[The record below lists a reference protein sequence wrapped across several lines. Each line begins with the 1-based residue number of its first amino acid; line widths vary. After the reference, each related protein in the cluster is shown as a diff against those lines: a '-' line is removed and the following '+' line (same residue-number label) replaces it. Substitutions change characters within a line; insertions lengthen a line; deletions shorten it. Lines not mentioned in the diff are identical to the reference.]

1 MREHTLQITI
11 ILLVSVCN
19 SWYSALSS
27 YAISCLSIVAS
38 PFGGAIFAMSCRF
51 ITLMGYLELINY
63 IFERKQ
69 DRIYNKCNLLNVSD
83 EVPKLKHDAQGL
95 LSMAIADRDAR
106 GSIFSITFQA
116 DHHLDRFVIIV
127 VTSILPLVDAG

>member
-1 MREHTLQITI
+1 M
-11 ILLVSVCN
+11 
-19 SWYSALSS
+19 
-27 YAISCLSIVAS
+27 
-38 PFGGAIFAMSCRF
+38 
-51 ITLMGYLELINY
+51 
-63 IFERKQ
+63 
-69 DRIYNKCNLLNVSD
+69 NVSD